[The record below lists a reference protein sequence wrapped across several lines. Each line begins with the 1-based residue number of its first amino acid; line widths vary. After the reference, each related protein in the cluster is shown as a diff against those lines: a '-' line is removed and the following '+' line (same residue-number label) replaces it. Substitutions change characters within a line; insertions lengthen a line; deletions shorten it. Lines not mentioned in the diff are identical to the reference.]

1 MGNKHIEN
9 NGIYN
14 EGVING
20 DVHLNKDTQKK
31 NKWENLSKME
41 KTGILT
47 TIAGFIITVV
57 LLIIPSDSQSNN
69 ITNNNQSIVI
79 HGNNN
84 GNIIN
89 KVDNSKTEYNT
100 TINKI
105 DNLLNEYT
113 VNIKGKNQQ
122 EQKEINTKLFMVNKA
137 KEIAKKRLPSSLQ
150 NEECKNKAK
159 SAANLL
165 NYEIDTMY
173 KVCDEIF

>member
-1 MGNKHIEN
+1 MENKHIEN

-14 EGVING
+14 EGNING
-20 DVHLNKDTQKK
+20 DVYLNMDTQKK

-41 KTGILT
+41 KIGILT
-47 TIAGFIITVV
+47 TITGFIITVV

-79 HGNNN
+79 QGNNS
-84 GNIIN
+84 GNI
-89 KVDNSKTEYNT
+89 
-100 TINKI
+100 INKI
-105 DNLLNEYT
+105 DNLFNEYT
-113 VNIKGKNQQ
+113 VNIKGKNPQ

-150 NEECKNKAK
+150 NEECKNKAN

-165 NYEIDTMY
+165 NYEIHTMY